1 MILFNLNI
9 SARLDDVCC
18 DCAQDD
24 DDDDDDEEE
33 TDA

>member
-24 DDDDDDEEE
+24 DDDEEE
-33 TDA
+33 TDAWW

>member
-24 DDDDDDEEE
+24 DDDEEE
-33 TDA
+33 THAWW